1 MQCFVYQELFLYSV
15 LDFSTVFGTLI
26 FFLILVIKMPFNFKM

>member
-15 LDFSTVFGTLI
+15 LDFSTVFGTLN
-26 FFLILVIKMPFNFKM
+26 FFFNISNKNAI